1 MTRWLV
7 RTVQNEI
14 HGPFEQE
21 QLIDT
26 IRAGRWELRDEACR
40 ENHYWFSFQESEEL
54 HSQLGI
60 RWPDRSETGSDQE
73 EETDEITETETE
85 TKILKDS
92 VSQSPPLR
100 ETQLPEP
107 LIIAEPMEQAWW
119 SHPALVVFLVIFV
132 AAALAFF
139 LVP

>member
-1 MTRWLV
+1 MV
-7 RTVQNEI
+7 RTIQNEI

-21 QLIDT
+21 QLIES

-60 RWPDRSETGSDQE
+60 RWPDRSEAGSDHE

-85 TKILKDS
+85 TKILKDGGA
-92 VSQSPPLR
+92 VSQPARQSHA
-100 ETQLPEP
+100 PEP
-107 LIIAEPMEQAWW
+107 LIISEPVEQAWW

>member
-1 MTRWLV
+1 MNRWLV

-21 QLIDT
+21 QLVES
-26 IRAGRWELRDEACR
+26 IRAGRWEPRDEACR
-40 ENHYWFSFQESEEL
+40 QNHYWFSFQESEEL

-60 RWPDRSETGSDQE
+60 RWPDRSEGGSSPE

-92 VSQSPPLR
+92 GSHSPLLR
-100 ETQLPEP
+100 ESPFSEP
-107 LIIAEPMEQAWW
+107 LVIAEPVEQALW
-119 SHPALVVFLVIFV
+119 SHPALVVFLVILV
-132 AAALAFF
+132 AAAVAFF
-139 LVP
+139 FVP

>member
-7 RTVQNEI
+7 RTTRNEI

-21 QLIDT
+21 QLVESILS
-26 IRAGRWELRDEACR
+26 GRWEIRDEACR
-40 ENHYWFSFQESEEL
+40 ENHYWFAFHEATEL
-54 HSQLGI
+54 QTQLGI
-60 RWPDRSETGSDQE
+60 GWPERSDPLRDPE

-85 TKILKDS
+85 TKILKDT
-92 VSQSPPLR
+92 VTAARQAAV
-100 ETQLPEP
+100 EPEP
-107 LIIAEPMEQAWW
+107 LVISAPPEHAWW

-132 AAALAFF
+132 AAAAAFF